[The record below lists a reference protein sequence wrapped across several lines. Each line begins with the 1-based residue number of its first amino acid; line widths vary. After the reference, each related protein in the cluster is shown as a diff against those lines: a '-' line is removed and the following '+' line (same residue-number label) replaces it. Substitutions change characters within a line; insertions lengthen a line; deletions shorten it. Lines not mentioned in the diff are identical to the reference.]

1 MVTHESFAETGS
13 AYDPWE
19 HAKALGIPVHVRR
32 LRKSHGLWFPDYGE
46 ILLADH
52 LKPWA
57 QRCVLAHEV
66 GHAVLGHRDDPPEN
80 EWAADQFA
88 AHNLISPKLLASV
101 VDKHGS
107 DVAAICKDLGVTSRL
122 LRAAFSPF
130 ASLKVSPGR
139 TA

>member
-1 MVTHESFAETGS
+1 MSEHPP
-13 AYDPWE
+13 YDPWE
-19 HAKALGIPVHVRR
+19 HARRLGIPVHVRR

-80 EWAADQFA
+80 EWAADRYA
-88 AHNLISPKLLASV
+88 ALNLISPAMLTSAVKR
-101 VDKHGS
+101 HGS
-107 DVAAICKDLGVTSRL
+107 DVPAIRKELRVTSRL
-122 LRAAFSPF
+122 LRAAYSPF
-130 ASLKVSPGR
+130 AAPNLYHEKG
-139 TA
+139 